1 MAESQAVAKQALEK
15 LEDQL
20 TCAICLDA
28 FKDPK
33 MLNCFHVFCKD
44 CLQRLVVQDRQ
55 GQLSLCCPTCRRST
69 LLPPTTSV
77 SGLQSA
83 FHVHHLFE
91 IQDAL
96 EKMKEPQKV
105 QCEKCKKVSRPATSF
120 CRDCGQFICA
130 RCSDIHADWEE
141 FSSHEVVS
149 IDQLKGDVSKHVPPK
164 KATHFCSKHKDQE
177 LRLYCETCEE
187 LICHDCT
194 IRLHQGHQYDLIS
207 DTFEGHKADITAS
220 LEPVEKHMG
229 IASDK
234 LKQLDARCTEI
245 AEQGAL
251 VKANI
256 HKEIRAFIEMLKR
269 REAELVGQVDQ
280 LVEPKLKNL
289 AAQRDEIETIQARL
303 GSCLSF
309 VNESL
314 RTGSQG
320 EIVKMKKRVVKQI
333 KEMTTEFNAGA
344 LSPCEVANIGFIT
357 SPNFAK
363 DCQEAGELYLK
374 ACAEKSY
381 ATGKGLKVAIVNEKA
396 TASVFALDCDGK
408 PFVRNID
415 RMTCELTSDR
425 DAKTIEGSIKKIKD
439 NQYEISY
446 HSTSLGRH
454 KLLIKFDGEHIKA
467 SPFVVTVT
475 RPIERLGTPTMT
487 ITGLSRPW
495 GVVVNKKGEIIIA
508 ENAYGAHCISVYSQS
523 GEKLRSF
530 GSSGSGQGQFKG
542 PRGVAVDDDDNILVA
557 DTENN
562 CIQKWTADGKFITA
576 VGSRGNKLLQFYCP
590 SGIAIHPVSKR
601 VYVSELF
608 NCRVQILNPDLTPHS
623 MFGSAGFGKGQF
635 NYPKGIA
642 FDSEYNI
649 YVGDNRRNTCIQ
661 VFTANGEYLR
671 WLGDTELNCPHDVD
685 IDSTDTIYVCDTY
698 NHRVCIFDT
707 NGTLLHSF
715 GTKGK
720 LSGQFDGPRG
730 LTVDKNGLIYVSDYG
745 NGRVQIF

>member
-1 MAESQAVAKQALEK
+1 MAESQTVAKQALEK

-20 TCAICLDA
+20 TCVICLDA

-44 CLQRLVVQDRQ
+44 CLQRLVVKDRQ

-69 LLPPTTSV
+69 PLSPTTSV

-120 CRDCGQFICA
+120 CRNCGQFICA
-130 RCSDIHADWEE
+130 TCSDVHANWEE

-149 IDQLKGDVSKHVPPK
+149 MDQLKGDVSKHVPLK
-164 KATHFCSKHKDQE
+164 KVTHFCSKHKDQE

-207 DTFEGHKADITAS
+207 DTFEGHKTEITAS

-229 IASDK
+229 IASNK

-256 HKEIRAFIEMLKR
+256 HKEICGFIEMLKR

-289 AAQRDEIETIQARL
+289 AAQRDEIETIEARL
-303 GSCLSF
+303 GSCLTF
-309 VNESL
+309 VRESL

-333 KEMTTEFNAGA
+333 KEMTTEFNADA
-344 LSPCEVANIGFIT
+344 LTPCEVANVGFVI

-374 ACAEKSY
+374 ACEEKSY
-381 ATGKGLKVAIVNEKA
+381 ATGEGLEIAIVNEKA
-396 TASVFALDCDGK
+396 TASVYALDHHGK
-408 PFVRNID
+408 PYVRNID
-415 RMTCELTSDR
+415 KMTCELTSDR
-425 DAKTIEGSIKKIKD
+425 DSSIIEGSIMKIKD

-446 HSTSLGRH
+446 RSTSLGRC
-454 KLLIKFDGEHIKA
+454 KLLIKFDGKHIKA
-467 SPFVVTVT
+467 SPFAVTVT
-475 RPIERLGTPTMT
+475 RPIERLGTPIMT
-487 ITGLSRPW
+487 ITGLRGPW
-495 GVVVNKKGEIIIA
+495 GVVVNKKGEIIIV
-508 ENAYGAHCISVYSQS
+508 ERDAHHISVYSQA
-523 GEKLRSF
+523 GEKLKSF
-530 GSSGSGQGQFKG
+530 GSEGSGQGQFFR
-542 PRGVAVDDDDNILVA
+542 PRGVAVDDDGNILVA

-562 CIQKWTADGKFITA
+562 RIQKFTADGTFITA
-576 VGSRGNKLLQFYCP
+576 VGSKGKKPLQFYYP
-590 SGIAIHPVSKR
+590 TGITIHPISKR
-601 VYVSELF
+601 VYISE
-608 NCRVQILNPDLTPHS
+608 S
-623 MFGSAGFGKGQF
+623 S
-635 NYPKGIA
+635 
-642 FDSEYNI
+642 
-649 YVGDNRRNTCIQ
+649 
-661 VFTANGEYLR
+661 NG
-671 WLGDTELNCPHDVD
+671 
-685 IDSTDTIYVCDTY
+685 
-698 NHRVCIFDT
+698 
-707 NGTLLHSF
+707 
-715 GTKGK
+715 
-720 LSGQFDGPRG
+720 
-730 LTVDKNGLIYVSDYG
+730 
-745 NGRVQIF
+745 

>member
-1 MAESQAVAKQALEK
+1 MAESQTVAKQALEK

-20 TCAICLDA
+20 TCAVCLDA

-44 CLQRLVVQDRQ
+44 CLQRLVVKDRQ
-55 GQLSLCCPTCRRST
+55 GQPSLCCPTCRRST
-69 LLPPTTSV
+69 PLPPTTSV

-141 FSSHEVVS
+141 FSLHEVVS
-149 IDQLKGDVSKHVPPK
+149 MDQLKGDVSKHVPAK
-164 KATHFCSKHKDQE
+164 KVTHFCSKHKDQE

-229 IASDK
+229 IASNK

-245 AEQGAL
+245 TDQGAL

-256 HKEIRAFIEMLKR
+256 HKKICGFIEMLKR

-333 KEMTTEFNAGA
+333 KELTTEFNADA
-344 LSPCEVANIGFIT
+344 LSPCEVANIGFVT

-363 DCQEAGELYLK
+363 DCQEAGELCLK
-374 ACAEKSY
+374 VCAEKSY
-381 ATGKGLKVAIVNEKA
+381 ATGKGLEVVIVNEKTA
-396 TASVFALDCDGK
+396 ASVYALDHHGK
-408 PFVRNID
+408 PHVHNID
-415 RMTCELTSDR
+415 RMTCELTSER
-425 DAKTIEGSIKKIKD
+425 NAKPISGSIMKIKD
-439 NQYEISY
+439 NHYEISY
-446 HSTSLGRH
+446 CAASRGMH
-454 KLLIKFDGEHIKA
+454 KLHIKFDGEHIKA
-467 SPFVVTVT
+467 SPFAVLV
-475 RPIERLGTPTMT
+475 RMPFRQLGTPITT
-487 ITGLSRPW
+487 IAGLKKPW

-508 ENAYGAHCISVYSQS
+508 ENGAHCISVYSQS

-530 GSSGSGQGQFKG
+530 GSYGSGQGQFKG
-542 PRGVAVDDDDNILVA
+542 PRGVAVDDDGNILVA
-557 DTENN
+557 DTTNN
-562 CIQKWTADGKFITA
+562 RIQKFTADGIFITA
-576 VGSRGNKLLQFYCP
+576 VGSEGNKPLQFDYP
-590 SGIAIHPVSKR
+590 TGIAIHPVSKR
-601 VYVSELF
+601 VYVSEST
-608 NCRVQILNPDLTPHS
+608 NYRVQILNPDLTPHG
-623 MFGSAGFGKGQF
+623 MFGSKGSGKGQF
-635 NYPKGIA
+635 AKLRGLA
-642 FDSEYNI
+642 FDSAQNV
-649 YVGDNRRNTCIQ
+649 YVGEHRSSTRIQ
-661 VFTANGEYLR
+661 VFTAKGEHIK
-671 WLGDTELNCPHDVD
+671 WLGDTELKCPFDVD
-685 IDSTDTIYVCDTY
+685 VDSNDTIYVCDRD
-698 NHRVCIFDT
+698 NHRICIFDS

-715 GTKGK
+715 GTIGE
-720 LSGQFDGPRG
+720 LPGQFNSPCG
-730 LTVDKNGLIYVSDYG
+730 LTVDKNGLIYVSDYD